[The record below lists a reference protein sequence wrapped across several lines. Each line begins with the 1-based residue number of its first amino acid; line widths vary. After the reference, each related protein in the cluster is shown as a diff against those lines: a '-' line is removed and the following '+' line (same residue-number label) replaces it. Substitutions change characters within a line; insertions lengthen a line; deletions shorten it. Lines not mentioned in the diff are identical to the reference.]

1 MQSISFKYF
10 VQSCATNFFM
20 HFQIYSY
27 DNNQALIFTA
37 TKTGGMGCCL
47 CQNCATCLI
56 YLAPTPCLASYILM
70 VSKGLHF
77 SAFSFCKH
85 IYTRQHKTSS
95 VYFRAFRGKF
105 PHQIPQHHHQTKSLE
120 KALKTSTA
128 NGSQAK
134 SDPTITHLELIY
146 PLQFKAEIGQSE
158 HSIYLT
164 FWLYQMQPLLY
175 MLYT

>member
-1 MQSISFKYF
+1 MQSNERAKTLKHYSYRYHRVGVGAYNTYNGVYIQHRSPSLHKQSCTGLKSSVLWAYQLRVLSSKANSPMQSISFKYF
-10 VQSCATNFFM
+10 VQSCATNFM

-37 TKTGGMGCCL
+37 TKTGGMGCRL

-85 IYTRQHKTSS
+85 FYTRQHKTSRI
-95 VYFRAFRGKF
+95 YFRAFRGKF
-105 PHQIPQHHHQTKSLE
+105 PH
-120 KALKTSTA
+120 
-128 NGSQAK
+128 
-134 SDPTITHLELIY
+134 
-146 PLQFKAEIGQSE
+146 
-158 HSIYLT
+158 
-164 FWLYQMQPLLY
+164 
-175 MLYT
+175 